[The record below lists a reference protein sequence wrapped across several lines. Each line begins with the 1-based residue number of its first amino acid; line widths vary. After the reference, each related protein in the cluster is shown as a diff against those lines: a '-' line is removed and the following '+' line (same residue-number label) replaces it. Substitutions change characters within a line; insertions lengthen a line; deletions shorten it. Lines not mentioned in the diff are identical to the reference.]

1 MENMEEDLFK
11 RLTPEE
17 ALKLASEPKK
27 KGKLKIFIGY
37 APGVGKTWTMLNEGN
52 RRLQRGEDIVI
63 GYVEAH
69 GRAETDKQIASL
81 PVIPRKK
88 IEYAGKIMEEMDTDA
103 IIKRHPTTV
112 LVDEL
117 AHTNVPGSK
126 YVKRYEDVNRILE
139 AGINV
144 ITTLNVQ
151 HFESLNDTIQ
161 QITGVVVRETIP
173 DMIAE
178 NADEV
183 VAVDITVEALL
194 NRLKRGDVYKK
205 ENIDNALRNFF
216 REGNLN
222 ALREI
227 SLRQTAQEVDYEL
240 EEYMKAHGI
249 DEAWQTTERIMVCI
263 SPSPNAKK
271 LIRRAALI
279 ARRYRAEWFAVAVES
294 TSLLAAKW
302 GRGEKE
308 ALESNFKLARELGAK
323 TVTMS
328 GRSISDELSRFAKEK
343 HITQIV
349 IGHSEKSIFQS
360 SFTGTTTSKLLGH
373 TKNIAIHVIP
383 TAIDIAPSAGKL
395 GWIDAAMS
403 AEITISDYWKIF
415 WAEIVLTGLNLI
427 ILPFVGYQAVGFIYL
442 LAVLVLSIFVSFI
455 PIIIFALFSAIIWDF
470 FFIPP
475 FGTLLISNKEDIIMC
490 IAFIITSVIT
500 GYLTSKIRKDQRLL
514 SIREARTETMYRIV
528 SVIAGA
534 RDIRSCIKDV
544 INEIETV
551 LPGKC
556 DIFVQEGGV
565 SFEDLMRKNIVNDE
579 KELSVA
585 MWVYEK
591 GKAAG
596 WTTDTLSFARSL
608 YLPLRGPSATVG
620 ILSYTPKGEK
630 ALSPD
635 EINMLFAIINQLS
648 IFLER
653 ELFRE
658 QVIEV
663 KKTK

>member
-1 MENMEEDLFK
+1 MENMEEDIFK

-17 ALKLASEPKK
+17 ALTLASEPKK

-52 RRLQRGEDIVI
+52 RRLQRGEEIVV

-69 GRAETDKQIASL
+69 GRAETDRQIGAL

-88 IEYAGKIMEEMDTDA
+88 IEYAGKTMGEMDTEA
-103 IIKRHPTTV
+103 IIKKHPTTV
-112 LVDEL
+112 LIDEL

-126 YVKRYEDVNRILE
+126 YIKRYEDVNRILE

-173 DMIAE
+173 DMIVE
-178 NADEV
+178 SADEV
-183 VAVDITVEALL
+183 VAVDITVDALL

-216 REGNLN
+216 REGNLT

-249 DEAWQTTERIMVCI
+249 DETWQTTERILVCI
-263 SPSPNAKK
+263 STSPNAKK
-271 LIRRAALI
+271 LIRRGALI
-279 ARRYRAEWFAVAVES
+279 ARRYRAEWYVVAVES

-302 GRGEKE
+302 SRKEKE
-308 ALESNFKLARELGAK
+308 ELESNFKLARQLGAK
-323 TVTMS
+323 TITMS
-328 GRSISDELSRFAKEK
+328 GRSISDELSKFAKEK

-360 SFTGTTTSKLLGH
+360 YFTGTTTSKLLGH

-383 TAIDIAPSAGKL
+383 ATSDISMSANRL
-395 GWIDAAMS
+395 GWIDTAIS
-403 AEITISDYWKIF
+403 AEITINDYWKIF
-415 WAEIVLTGLNLI
+415 WVAIILTVFNLI
-427 ILPFVGYQAVGFIYL
+427 ILPFIGYQAVGFIYL
-442 LAVLVLSIFVSFI
+442 LAVLVLSVFVSLI
-455 PIIIFALFSAIIWDF
+455 PIITFALFSAAIWDI

-475 FGTLLISNKEDIIMC
+475 FGTLIIHKKEDIIMC
-490 IAFIITSVIT
+490 IAFVITSVIT

-544 INEIETV
+544 VKEIEIV

-556 DIFVQEGGV
+556 GILVHDNNV
-565 SFEDLMRKNIVNDE
+565 SFEELMRKSIVNDE
-579 KELSVA
+579 KELSVP

-620 ILSYTPKGEK
+620 VLSYTPKGEK

-635 EINMLFAIINQLS
+635 EINMLFAIINQLA

-658 QVIEV
+658 QAQG
-663 KKTK
+663 T

>member
-1 MENMEEDLFK
+1 MEEDIYK

-69 GRAETDKQIASL
+69 GRAETDKQIAVL

-88 IEYAGKIMEEMDTDA
+88 VEYAGKAMEEMDTDA

-173 DMIAE
+173 DMIAD

-216 REGNLN
+216 REGNLT

-227 SLRQTAQEVDYEL
+227 SLRQTAQEVDFEL

-249 DEAWQTTERIMVCI
+249 DESWQTTERIMVCI
-263 SPSPNAKK
+263 SPSSNAKK
-271 LIRRAALI
+271 LIRRGALI
-279 ARRYRAEWFAVAVES
+279 ARRYRAEWFVVAVES

-302 GRGEKE
+302 NREEKE
-308 ALESNFKLARELGAK
+308 ELEANFKLARQLGAK
-323 TVTMS
+323 TITMS
-328 GRSISDELSRFAKEK
+328 GRSISNELSKFAKEK

-360 SFTGTTTSKLLGH
+360 FFTGTTTSKLLGH
-373 TKNIAIHVIP
+373 TRNIAIHVIP
-383 TAIDIAPSAGKL
+383 TKGDMTGPRSGLSLIETSI
-395 GWIDAAMS
+395 S
-403 AEITISDYWKIF
+403 AEIKINDYWKAF
-415 WAEIVLTGLNLI
+415 WAI
-427 ILPFVGYQAVGFIYL
+427 ISVSIFNIMVMPYVGYQAVGFIFL
-442 LAVLVLSIFVSFI
+442 LAVLILSLFVSLV
-455 PIIIFALFSAIIWDF
+455 PIMLFALASAIIWDF

-475 FGTLLISNKEDIIMC
+475 FGTLAILKKEDIIMS
-490 IAFIITSVIT
+490 IAFILTSVIT
-500 GYLTSKIRKDQRLL
+500 GYLTSKIRRDEKLL
-514 SIREARTETMYRIV
+514 SIREARTDTLYRIV

-534 RDIRSCIKDV
+534 KDMHSCIVDVKD
-544 INEIETV
+544 EIEAV

-556 DIFVQEGGV
+556 EIIVKEDNLKFEEQLRKSIF
-565 SFEDLMRKNIVNDE
+565 NDE

-585 MWVYEK
+585 MWAYEK

-620 ILSYTPKGEK
+620 VLSYTPKGEK

-635 EINMLFAIINQLS
+635 EINLLFAIINQLS

-653 ELFRE
+653 EIFRE
-658 QVIEV
+658 RAMETQE
-663 KKTK
+663 

>member
-1 MENMEEDLFK
+1 MENMEEDIFK

-69 GRAETDKQIASL
+69 GRVETDKQIAAL

-88 IEYAGKIMEEMDTDA
+88 IEYAGKTMEEMDTDA
-103 IIKRHPTTV
+103 IIKKHPTTV

-126 YVKRYEDVNRILE
+126 YSKRYEDVNRILE

-178 NADEV
+178 SADEV

-216 REGNLN
+216 REGNLT

-249 DEAWQTTERIMVCI
+249 DESWQTTERIMVCI

-271 LIRRAALI
+271 LIRRGALI
-279 ARRYRAEWFAVAVES
+279 ARRYRAEWFVVAVES
-294 TSLLAAKW
+294 TDIFAAKW
-302 GRGEKE
+302 SQKEKE
-308 ALESNFKLARELGAK
+308 DLEANFKLAQQLGAK
-323 TVTMS
+323 TVTIS
-328 GRSISDELSRFAKEK
+328 GRNISNELAKFAKDK

-349 IGHSEKSIFQS
+349 IGHSDKSIFQS

-383 TAIDIAPSAGKL
+383 TASDISPSANKL
-395 GWIDAAMS
+395 GWIDTAIS
-403 AEITISDYWKIF
+403 AEITINDYWK
-415 WAEIVLTGLNLI
+415 VLWVTVIITILNLI
-427 ILPFVGYQAVGFIYL
+427 ILPYVGYQAVGFIYL
-442 LAVLVLSIFVSFI
+442 LAVLILSLFVSI
-455 PIIIFALFSAIIWDF
+455 VPIIIFALVSAFVWDF

-475 FGTLLISNKEDIIMC
+475 FGTLAILKKQDIIMS
-490 IAFIITSVIT
+490 IAFIITSIIT
-500 GYLTSKIRKDQRLL
+500 GYLTSKIRRDEKLL
-514 SIREARTETMYRIV
+514 SIRETRTDTMYKIV

-534 RDIRSCIKDV
+534 RDRHSCIKDV
-544 INEIETV
+544 EKEIETI

-556 DIFVQEGGV
+556 KIFVKEDKIK
-565 SFEDLMRKNIVNDE
+565 FEDFLRQDIVNDE

-585 MWVYEK
+585 MWAYEK

-620 ILSYTPKGEK
+620 VLSYTPKGEK

-658 QVIEV
+658 QVIEAQ
-663 KKTK
+663 KTR

>member
-1 MENMEEDLFK
+1 MEKDLFK

-17 ALKLASEPKK
+17 ALELASEPKK

-63 GYVEAH
+63 GYVESH
-69 GRAETDKQIASL
+69 GRAETDKQIGTL
-81 PVIPRKK
+81 PVIPRRKV
-88 IEYAGKIMEEMDTDA
+88 EYAGKVMEEMDTDA

-112 LVDEL
+112 LVDEM

-126 YVKRYEDVNRILE
+126 YAKRYEDINRILE

-173 DMIAE
+173 DMIVE
-178 NADEV
+178 SADEV

-227 SLRQTAQEVDYEL
+227 SLRQTAQEVDEEL

-249 DEAWQTTERIMVCI
+249 DETWQTTERIMVCI

-271 LIRRAALI
+271 LIRRGALI
-279 ARRYRAEWFAVAVES
+279 ARRYRAEWFVVAVES

-302 GRGEKE
+302 SREEKAELE
-308 ALESNFKLARELGAK
+308 ANFKLAGQLGAK
-323 TVTMS
+323 AVTMS
-328 GRSISDELSRFAKEK
+328 GRSISDVLSVFAKEK

-383 TAIDIAPSAGKL
+383 TSRDMSPSANKL
-395 GWIDAAMS
+395 GWVDTAIS
-403 AEITISDYWKIF
+403 AEITINDYWKVLWAAIIITIF
-415 WAEIVLTGLNLI
+415 NLI
-427 ILPFVGYQAVGFIYL
+427 ILPYVGYEAVGFSYL
-442 LAVLVLSIFVSFI
+442 LAVLILSLFI
-455 PIIIFALFSAIIWDF
+455 SIIPTITFALVSAFVWDF

-475 FGTLLISNKEDIIMC
+475 FGTIAILKKEDIIMS

-500 GYLTSKIRKDQRLL
+500 GYLTSKIRRDEKLL
-514 SIREARTETMYRIV
+514 SIREASMDTMYRIV

-534 RDIRSCIKDV
+534 RDRHSCIKDV
-544 INEIETV
+544 EKEIETI

-556 DIFVQEGGV
+556 KIFVKEDDIK
-565 SFEDLMRKNIVNDE
+565 FEELLRKSIVNDE

-585 MWVYEK
+585 MWAYEK
-591 GKAAG
+591 GRAAG
-596 WTTDTLSFARSL
+596 WTSDTLSFAKAL
-608 YLPLRGPSATVG
+608 YLPLRGPSETVG
-620 ILSYTPKGEK
+620 VFSYTPEGEK
-630 ALSPD
+630 ALSQD
-635 EINMLFAIINQLS
+635 DMNMLFAILNQLS

-658 QVIEV
+658 QAVEV
-663 KKTK
+663 QKTR

>member
-1 MENMEEDLFK
+1 MEEDIYK

-69 GRAETDKQIASL
+69 GRAETDKQIAVL

-88 IEYAGKIMEEMDTDA
+88 VEYAGKAMEEMDTDA

-173 DMIAE
+173 DMIAD

-216 REGNLN
+216 REGNLT

-227 SLRQTAQEVDYEL
+227 SLRQTAQEVDFEL

-249 DEAWQTTERIMVCI
+249 DESWQTTERIMVCI
-263 SPSPNAKK
+263 SPSSNAKK
-271 LIRRAALI
+271 LIRRGALI
-279 ARRYRAEWFAVAVES
+279 ARRYRAEWFVVAVES

-302 GRGEKE
+302 NREEKE
-308 ALESNFKLARELGAK
+308 ELEANFKSARQLGAK
-323 TVTMS
+323 TITMS
-328 GRSISDELSRFAKEK
+328 GRSISNELSKFAKEK

-360 SFTGTTTSKLLGH
+360 FFTGTTTSKLLGH
-373 TKNIAIHVIP
+373 TRNIAIHVIP
-383 TAIDIAPSAGKL
+383 TKGDMTGPRSGLSLIETSI
-395 GWIDAAMS
+395 S
-403 AEITISDYWKIF
+403 AEIKINDYWKAF
-415 WAEIVLTGLNLI
+415 WAI
-427 ILPFVGYQAVGFIYL
+427 ISVSIFNIMVMPYVGYQAVGFIFL
-442 LAVLVLSIFVSFI
+442 LAVLILSLFVSLV
-455 PIIIFALFSAIIWDF
+455 PIMLFALASAIIWDF

-475 FGTLLISNKEDIIMC
+475 FGTLAILKKEDIIMS
-490 IAFIITSVIT
+490 IAFILTSVIT
-500 GYLTSKIRKDQRLL
+500 GYLTSKIRRDEKLL
-514 SIREARTETMYRIV
+514 SIREARTDTLYRIV

-534 RDIRSCIKDV
+534 KDMHSCIVDVKD
-544 INEIETV
+544 EIEAV

-556 DIFVQEGGV
+556 EIIVKEDNLKFEEQLRKSIF
-565 SFEDLMRKNIVNDE
+565 NDE

-585 MWVYEK
+585 MWAYEK

-620 ILSYTPKGEK
+620 VLSYTPKGEK

-635 EINMLFAIINQLS
+635 EINLLFAIINQLS

-653 ELFRE
+653 EIFRE
-658 QVIEV
+658 RAKETQE
-663 KKTK
+663 

>member
-1 MENMEEDLFK
+1 MEEDIYK

-17 ALKLASEPKK
+17 ALKLASEPRQ

-69 GRAETDKQIASL
+69 GRAETDKQIGSI
-81 PVIPRKK
+81 PVIPRNKV
-88 IEYAGKIMEEMDTDA
+88 EYAGKTVEEMDTDA

-126 YVKRYEDVNRILE
+126 YIKRYEDVSRILE

-151 HFESLNDTIQ
+151 HFESLNDNIQ

-173 DMIAE
+173 DMIVE

-183 VAVDITVEALL
+183 VAVDITVDALL

-205 ENIDNALRNFF
+205 ENIDNALNNFF
-216 REGNLN
+216 REGNLT

-240 EEYMKAHGI
+240 EAYMKAHGI
-249 DEAWQTTERIMVCI
+249 DESWQTTERIMVCI
-263 SPSPNAKK
+263 SPSSNAKK
-271 LIRRAALI
+271 LIRRGAMI
-279 ARRYRAEWFAVAVES
+279 ARRYRAEWFVIAVES
-294 TSLLAAKW
+294 TNIFAAKW
-302 GRGEKE
+302 SQKEKQDLE
-308 ALESNFKLARELGAK
+308 ANFKLAHQLGAK
-323 TVTMS
+323 TITIS
-328 GRSISDELSRFAKEK
+328 GRNISNELAKFAKAK
-343 HITQIV
+343 HVSQMV

-360 SFTGTTTSKLLGH
+360 YFTGTTTSKLLGH
-373 TKNIAIHVIP
+373 TKNIAIHIIP
-383 TAIDIAPSAGKL
+383 TAINNDPSSDKL
-395 GWIDAAMS
+395 GWIDTALS
-403 AEITISDYWKIF
+403 AETTINDYWKIL
-415 WAEIVLTGLNLI
+415 WATIIITIFNLI
-427 ILPFVGYQAVGFIYL
+427 ILPHVGYQAVGFIYL
-442 LAVLVLSIFVSFI
+442 LAVLLLSLFTSLV
-455 PIIIFALFSAIIWDF
+455 PIIIFALISALVWDF

-475 FGTLLISNKEDIIMC
+475 FGTIAILKKEDIIMS
-490 IAFIITSVIT
+490 AVFVVTSIIT
-500 GYLTSKIRKDQRLL
+500 GYLTSKIRRDEKLL
-514 SIREARTETMYRIV
+514 SLREARTDTLYRIV

-534 RDIRSCIKDV
+534 RDRHSCVVDVKD
-544 INEIETV
+544 EIEV
-551 LPGKC
+551 ILPGKC
-556 DIFVQEGGV
+556 EIIVKDDKLK
-565 SFEDLMRKNIVNDE
+565 FEDQLRKSIPNDE

-585 MWVYEK
+585 MWAYEK
-591 GKAAG
+591 GRSAG
-596 WTTDTLSFARSL
+596 WTTDTLSFSRSL

-620 ILSYTPKGEK
+620 VLSYTPKSKK

-658 QVIEV
+658 QTHKETRELTI
-663 KKTK
+663 